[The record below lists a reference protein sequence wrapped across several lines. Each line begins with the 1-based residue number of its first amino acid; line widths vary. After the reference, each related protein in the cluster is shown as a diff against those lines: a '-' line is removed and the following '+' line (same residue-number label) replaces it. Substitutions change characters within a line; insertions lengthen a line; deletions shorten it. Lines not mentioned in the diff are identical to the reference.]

1 VGKKQSRGERP
12 TVIRGTALA
21 GASGPRGVAASS
33 GAAPAAVVD
42 VWPVPRLSKLRGFR
56 TQLNDE
62 QRELATRYV
71 PLAESQAKNF
81 GTEHPLDPD
90 ELRSTAYLALVE
102 ATRTF
107 DPSRQ
112 VNFATFARHRIR
124 GALRD
129 YLRFATYQ
137 GWQRDHSPYPQF
149 QTLSEEPEEARRLFG
164 EAYEQPAG
172 ARIESIEDIE
182 RWLKRLPRTHALACR
197 MIYLSGKGQDEVAS
211 LLGFSKSY
219 LSRIHNEVLRLLLD
233 DYNAG
238 VLRGEPS

>member
-1 VGKKQSRGERP
+1 VE
-12 TVIRGTALA
+12 
-21 GASGPRGVAASS
+21 
-33 GAAPAAVVD
+33 
-42 VWPVPRLSKLRGFR
+42 VWPVPRLSKLHGFR
-56 TQLNDE
+56 TKLNDA

-71 PLAESQAKNF
+71 PLAEMQANNF
-81 GTEHPLDPD
+81 GTTHQLDPD

-102 ATRTF
+102 AARTF
-107 DPSRQ
+107 DLSRK

-129 YLRFATYQ
+129 YWRFATYQ
-137 GWQRDHSPYPQF
+137 SWQRDISRHPQF
-149 QTLSEEPEEARRLFG
+149 RTLSEEPEEARRSFG
-164 EAYEQPAG
+164 EAYEQPVD
-172 ARIESIEDIE
+172 ARIESIDDIE

-219 LSRIHNEVLRLLLD
+219 LSRIHNEALRQLLD

-238 VLRGEPS
+238 ALRGEPS